1 MYQKF
6 MSFIGLGTCFMSSFM
21 VIGAVGLIFDPD
33 PQYQDKAAYIIL
45 LIFSLLFA
53 IGGFMMY
60 RHHSRKAEKR
70 SREYIEQDILKLA
83 AEKHGKITPAEV
95 VLSAKIGIDEA
106 KKMLDSFCEQ
116 GLAQLNLTEKGV
128 MVYVFDGF
136 LSEEEKNT
144 VKSPLEI

>member
-6 MSFIGLGTCFMSSFM
+6 MSFIGLGLCFMSSIM
-21 VIGAVGLIFDPD
+21 VVGAVGLLFDPK
-33 PQYQDKAAYIIL
+33 YEDKVGMVIL

-60 RHHSRKAEKR
+60 RHHSRKAERR
-70 SREYIEQDILKLA
+70 SREYMEQDILKLA

-95 VLSAKIGIDEA
+95 VLATKVGIDEA
-106 KKMLDSFCEQ
+106 KVMLDNFCAN
-116 GLAQLNLTEKGV
+116 GLAQLNITDKGI

-136 LSEEEKNT
+136 LSEEEKDT
-144 VKSPLEI
+144 AKSPLEI